1 MKPKTGEAAMTL
13 PYIASG
19 CLGIIVGWLIWTFV
33 QRAKTLTVQAVGS
46 LASLAAG
53 GVVIATASWGA
64 ETKADDAVYA
74 YPIGA
79 LLSILVL
86 GLLATDP
93 ETLK

>member
-1 MKPKTGEAAMTL
+1 MIL

-33 QRAKTLTVQAVGS
+33 QRSQTLTVKAISS

-53 GVVIATASWGA
+53 GVVIAAATWGA
-64 ETKADDAVYA
+64 ETKAGDAVYV

-79 LLSILVL
+79 LLAIMVL

-93 ETLK
+93 DQLRGG

>member
-1 MKPKTGEAAMTL
+1 MIL
-13 PYIASG
+13 PYISSG
-19 CLGIIVGWLIWTFV
+19 CLGIIVGWLIWTFI
-33 QRAKTLTVQAVGS
+33 QRSNTLTVKAITS

-53 GVVIATASWGA
+53 GVVIAAASWGA
-64 ETKADDAVYA
+64 ETKAGDAVYV

-79 LLSILVL
+79 LIAIVIL

>member
-1 MKPKTGEAAMTL
+1 MIL

-33 QRAKTLTVQAVGS
+33 QRSPTLTVKAITS

-53 GVVIATASWGA
+53 GVVIAAASWGA
-64 ETKADDAVYA
+64 KTEAGDAVYV

-79 LLSILVL
+79 FIAIVVL